1 MLILI
6 CHLWIQEY
14 VCLLQG
20 LRFPNAIN
28 YSLFVPQ
35 KLQIKVNK
43 CKTITITNFSTPDF
57 STMNFWTMGLKSSW
71 LKSLG
76 LKCHLS
82 RKLKGHSTINI
93 GLFNP
98 RLFNPMVQNS
108 WLKSPGLKISW
119 LKRLGLKGLELKLGV
134 KKFRVEMSFN
144 LCKVP
149 MKLCLGKKSS
159 VRLLRIQMNT
169 RKMSEGVN

>member
-6 CHLWIQEY
+6 CHLRIHEY

-71 LKSLG
+71 LKSPG

-82 RKLKGHSTINI
+82 RRLKDISTLDFSTPDFTTIN
-93 GLFNP
+93 FSTP
-98 RLFNPMVQNS
+98 WFKNS
-108 WLKSPGLKISW
+108 WLKSVGF
-119 LKRLGLKGLELKLGV
+119 KLGD
-134 KKFRVEMSFN
+134 KKSGVEMSLNHKNPIYNFWFFFHIN
-144 LCKVP
+144 VFLSDQSTFSA
-149 MKLCLGKKSS
+149 KK
-159 VRLLRIQMNT
+159 
-169 RKMSEGVN
+169 KFF